1 MLADGMVMAM
11 VPVKDIKIAEK
22 FYSETLQLKKAN
34 ESAAGMAYECGKGSV
49 MFVYPT
55 PTAGT
60 AKSTVATWE
69 VGDIVQVT
77 QDLKNKGL
85 EFERYDYPGAVH
97 EGDVHIWEGAKAAWF
112 KDPDGNILGLSQ
124 MLM

>member
-1 MLADGMVMAM
+1 MLRDAEVMAM
-11 VPVKDIKIAEK
+11 VPVKDIKISEK
-22 FYSETLQLKKAN
+22 FYTDTLNLKKVDEN
-34 ESAAGMAYECGKGSV
+34 PAGVSYECGGGSR
-49 MFVYPT
+49 MFVYST

-69 VGDIVQVT
+69 VGDIAHVA

-85 EFERYDYPGAVH
+85 EFEHYDYPGAVH

-124 MLM
+124 MPM